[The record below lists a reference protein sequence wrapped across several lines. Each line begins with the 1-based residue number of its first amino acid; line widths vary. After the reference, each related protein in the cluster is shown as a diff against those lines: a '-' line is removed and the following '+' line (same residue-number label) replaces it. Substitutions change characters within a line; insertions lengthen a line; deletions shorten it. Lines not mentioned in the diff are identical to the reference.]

1 METLNF
7 LLSPTMVTIYL
18 ACLFVF
24 FLYKSIEEDK
34 KLDQLTKDEPE
45 DIEGHIAGIHES
57 ETPGQAIDL
66 YRQGNRYNE
75 LRSEAFIEKMAQFH
89 QDPQG
94 KVFS

>member
-1 METLNF
+1 MQTLNF

-18 ACLFVF
+18 ASLFVF
-24 FLYKSIEEDK
+24 FLYKTVQEDK
-34 KLDQLTKDEPE
+34 KTDQLTKDEPE

-57 ETPGQAIDL
+57 ETPDQAIGF

-89 QDPQG
+89 QDAQS